1 MSWRDRYIKPQ
12 QPPQQPPQIKLVQG
26 GVPIPM
32 KTPRHSDLMAPW
44 IPT

>member
-1 MSWRDRYIKPQ
+1 MYSLEDKIRLRALA
-12 QPPQQPPQIKLVQG
+12 KLMNAK
-26 GVPIPM
+26 VPIPM